1 MRAVSA
7 IAPTFDRFPPEGYR
21 YRPKK
26 TLIAAAFTVALGL
39 GAATPALADSHMT
52 GDTPVTTQD
61 THATVVT
68 PQDENHA
75 G

>member
-1 MRAVSA
+1 MTR
-7 IAPTFDRFPPEGYR
+7 T
-21 YRPKK
+21 KK
-26 TLIAAAFTVALGL
+26 TLVAAAFTVALGL
-39 GAATPALADSHMT
+39 GAATPALAENHA

-61 THATVVT
+61 TVVT